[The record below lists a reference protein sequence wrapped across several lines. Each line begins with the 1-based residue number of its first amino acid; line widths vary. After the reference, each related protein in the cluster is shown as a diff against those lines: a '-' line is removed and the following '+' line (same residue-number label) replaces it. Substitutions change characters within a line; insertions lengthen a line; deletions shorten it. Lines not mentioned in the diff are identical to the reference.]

1 MPTSGNDQTNNDQA
15 DNPQHPSVSK
25 HIGVSAFKGKTGIRR
40 LINACGY
47 SLEGF
52 KAAFKHEDA
61 FRQEVFLAIVLIP
74 LAFYLGKSPLEC
86 ALMIAS
92 VLLVLIV
99 ELLNSAIEAAVDHTS
114 TEHNMLAKQAK
125 DIGSAAVFF
134 ALLILT
140 VVWGLLL
147 LG

>member
-1 MPTSGNDQTNNDQA
+1 MKSSMESP
-15 DNPQHPSVSK
+15 
-25 HIGVSAFKGKTGIRR
+25 FKGKTGLRR
-40 LINACGY
+40 LINALGY
-47 SLEGF
+47 SVEGF

-74 LAFYLGKSPLEC
+74 LAFYLGKTSIEK

-92 VLLVLIV
+92 VLLVMVV
-99 ELLNSAIEAAVDHTS
+99 ELLNSAVEAAVDHTS
-114 TEHNMLAKQAK
+114 TEHHALAKRAK

-134 ALLILT
+134 ALTIVL
-140 VVWGLLL
+140 VVWGLVL

>member
-1 MPTSGNDQTNNDQA
+1 MSDLKQAQENKNIKTSHVES
-15 DNPQHPSVSK
+15 P
-25 HIGVSAFKGKTGIRR
+25 FKGKTGLRR
-40 LINACGY
+40 LFNALGY

-74 LAFYLGKSPLEC
+74 LGIYLGQSAIEQ
-86 ALMIAS
+86 ALMVAS

-114 TEHNMLAKQAK
+114 TDHHALAKRAK
-125 DIGSAAVFF
+125 DIGSAAVFI
-134 ALLILT
+134 ALGIVV
-140 VVWGLLL
+140 VVWGLILFN
-147 LG
+147 

>member
-1 MPTSGNDQTNNDQA
+1 MSSITESP
-15 DNPQHPSVSK
+15 
-25 HIGVSAFKGKTGIRR
+25 FKGKTGLRR
-40 LINACGY
+40 LINALGY

-74 LAFYLGKSPLEC
+74 LAFYLGQTSIEK

-114 TEHNMLAKQAK
+114 TEHHALAKRAK

-134 ALLILT
+134 ALMIVL
-140 VVWGLLL
+140 VVWGLVL